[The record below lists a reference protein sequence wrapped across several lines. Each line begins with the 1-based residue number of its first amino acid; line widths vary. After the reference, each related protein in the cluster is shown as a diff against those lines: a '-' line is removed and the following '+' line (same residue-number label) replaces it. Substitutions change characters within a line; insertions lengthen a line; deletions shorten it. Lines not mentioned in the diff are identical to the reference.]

1 MPAPSPSKPGIAG
14 AGWYVLVGSGLY
26 LCFNLISLRGAPF
39 LLGGDEQ
46 VFWMNAL
53 RMLQGELIY
62 RDFFEFTPPGT
73 DLVYLGAFA
82 LLGPRIWVPNVVQLL
97 LGVSLACLCFHLARS
112 IMRAAEAALTA
123 ALFLVLLFGKWL
135 DATHHWFSLL
145 AVMTAVAV
153 LMRGSSATRVLVC
166 GALLGLASFFT
177 QTRGIG
183 AAFGFAVFLLWDG
196 MHKQLSWRRQ
206 CGQLLR
212 LLLALVLTWLI
223 LSSYFIYS
231 LGIYKLFY
239 FQALYV
245 LEHVSRAAQR
255 LLYPTDQDPFA
266 WPIHYQLIFFAQPLI
281 YTLSL
286 WRCGRAAL
294 KGSVFDARVALLALV
309 GAAMFLEVAQNPNW
323 LRVDCI
329 AMPALILLVWLVSE
343 TAERLPAYARLRTP
357 AIALTA
363 IGLIGVSAH
372 QVWTRNIARP
382 LTLDLPAGRSA
393 VTALAGE
400 KLTWLA
406 RRTTPGELFFQARYQ
421 SLYLPLQL
429 RNPAFDFLDRYT
441 SPELVALDL
450 RQLADQSVR
459 YILWSPLDRP
469 RFPAFEQFLYQ
480 RYRRVWR
487 FTDAAEIWELRQ
499 PGP

>member
-1 MPAPSPSKPGIAG
+1 MPASSPSKPGIAG
-14 AGWYVLVGSGLY
+14 AGWYVLLGSGLY
-26 LCFNLISLRGAPF
+26 LCLNLISLRGAPF

-82 LLGPRIWVPNVVQLL
+82 LLGPRIWVPNVVQLV

-112 IMRAAEAALTA
+112 IMKTAEAAVAA

-145 AVMTAVAV
+145 AVMAAVAV
-153 LMRGSSATRVLVC
+153 MMRGSSAPRVLVC
-166 GALLGLASFFT
+166 GVLLGLASFFT

-183 AAFGFAVFLLWDG
+183 AAVGFAAFLTWDG
-196 MHKQLSWRRQ
+196 NHRRVNWRSQ
-206 CGQLLR
+206 FGQLLQ
-212 LLLALVLTWLI
+212 LSTAMILTWLV
-223 LSSYFIYS
+223 LSTYFIYE
-231 LGIYKLFY
+231 LGISKLFY
-239 FQALYV
+239 FQVMYV
-245 LEHVSRAAQR
+245 LEHVSRSAQR
-255 LLYPTDQDPFA
+255 LLYPGEQEPLA
-266 WPIHYQLIFFAQPLI
+266 WPFHYQLIFFAQPLI
-281 YTLSL
+281 YAISL
-286 WRCGRAAL
+286 WRCRRAAVR
-294 KGSVFDARVALLALV
+294 GFAFDARVALLALV
-309 GAAMFLEVAQNPNW
+309 GAGMFLEVAQSPNW

-329 AMPALILLVWLVSE
+329 AMPAVILLVWLVSGA
-343 TAERLPAYARLRTP
+343 AEGLPAYARLRTY

-372 QVWTRNIARP
+372 QVWARNIARP
-382 LTLDLPAGRSA
+382 LVLDLPAGRSA

-429 RNPAFDFLDRYT
+429 RDPAFDFLDRYT
-441 SPELVALDL
+441 SPEFVALDL
-450 RQLADQSVR
+450 RQLAARRAR

-469 RFPAFEQFLYQ
+469 RYPAFEQFLYES
-480 RYRRVWR
+480 YRRVWR
-487 FTDAAEIWELRQ
+487 FTDAAEIWELQ
-499 PGP
+499 

>member
-1 MPAPSPSKPGIAG
+1 MPASSPSKPGIAG
-14 AGWYVLVGSGLY
+14 AGWYVLLGSGLY
-26 LCFNLISLRGAPF
+26 LCFNLVSLRGAPF

-112 IMRAAEAALTA
+112 IMRTAEAAVTA

-145 AVMTAVAV
+145 AVMAAVGV
-153 LMRGSSATRVLVC
+153 LMRGSSAPRVLVC

-177 QTRGIG
+177 QTRGLG
-183 AAFGFAVFLLWDG
+183 AACGFGVFLIWDG
-196 MHKQLSWRRQ
+196 IHKQLSWRSQ

-212 LLLALVLTWLI
+212 LLLALILTWLI
-223 LSSYFIYS
+223 LSSYFIYKV
-231 LGIYKLFY
+231 GIASLFY
-239 FQALYV
+239 FQAFYV
-245 LEHVSRAAQR
+245 LEHISRSAQR
-255 LLYPTDQDPFA
+255 LLYPEEQDPLA
-266 WPIHYQLIFFAQPLI
+266 WPIYYQLVFFAQPLI
-281 YTLSL
+281 YATSL
-286 WRCGRAAL
+286 WRCGRAAV
-294 KGSVFDARVALLALV
+294 KGSAFDARVALLALV
-309 GAAMFLEVAQNPNW
+309 GAGMFLEVAQSPNW

-329 AMPALILLVWLVSE
+329 AMPAVILLVWLVSGA
-343 TAERLPAYARLRTP
+343 AEGLTAYARLRTY

-372 QVWTRNIARP
+372 QVWARNIARP
-382 LTLDLPAGRSA
+382 LVLDLPAGRSA

-400 KLTWLA
+400 KLAWLA

-429 RNPAFDFLDRYT
+429 RDPAFDFLDRYT
-441 SPELVALDL
+441 SPEFVALDL
-450 RQLADQSVR
+450 RQLAAKRAR

-469 RFPAFEQFLYQ
+469 RYPAFEQFLYE
-480 RYRRVWR
+480 RYRKVWQ
-487 FTDAAEIWELRQ
+487 FTDAAEIWELQ
-499 PGP
+499 